1 MEVRLATVQSTIDR
15 TLTSLETGLEVAVPR
30 VVNALVL
37 LLVAF
42 VAISIGTWV
51 LKRLLNRL
59 FPPEESLIADLVVVV
74 ISVFLWFGV
83 GLALLNVLGLDE
95 IAASIGTAVGFIA
108 LGISYALSE
117 MIEDTVA
124 GVYLLRDPDFNVGDS
139 IEADGVTGEI
149 TAIELRKTRFR
160 TADGDLTVMSNRNV
174 ERRWT
179 QRAGRAGPSTGS

>member
-1 MEVRLATVQSTIDR
+1 MNAPLATVQRTIER

-30 VVNALVL
+30 IVSALVL
-37 LLVAF
+37 LVVAF
-42 VAISIGTWV
+42 VAISIGT
-51 LKRLLNRL
+51 RLLSRLLSRL
-59 FPPEESLIADLVVVV
+59 FPPEESLISDLIVVV
-74 ISVFLWFGV
+74 ISVFAWFGV
-83 GLALLNVLGLDE
+83 GLALLKVLGLDE

-124 GVYLLRDPDFNVGDS
+124 GVYLLRDPDFNVGDT
-139 IEADGVTGEI
+139 IEADDVTGEI

-160 TADGDLTVMSNRNV
+160 TEDGDLTVMANRNV

-179 QRAGRAGPSTGS
+179 RHTGRAPTATGS